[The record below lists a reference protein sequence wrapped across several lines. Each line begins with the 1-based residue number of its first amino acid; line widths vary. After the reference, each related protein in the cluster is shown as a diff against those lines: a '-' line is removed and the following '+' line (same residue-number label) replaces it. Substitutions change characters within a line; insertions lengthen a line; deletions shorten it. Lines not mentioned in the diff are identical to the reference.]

1 LIHGIEN
8 TGTIF
13 IGLALN
19 GFAQTHYVARSMI
32 GMSFNILAAKTWQ
45 DYQMFL

>member
-1 LIHGIEN
+1 MLIYGIEN

-19 GFAQTHYVARSMI
+19 GFAQTHYVASSMTSI
-32 GMSFNILAAKTWQ
+32 IFVV
-45 DYQMFL
+45 

>member
-1 LIHGIEN
+1 LIYGIEN

-19 GFAQTHYVARSMI
+19 GFAQTIMLQQA
-32 GMSFNILAAKTWQ
+32 
-45 DYQMFL
+45 